1 MPKTIKAA
9 VIGVGVGIAHARGY
23 IANPDAELVA
33 ICDVDPIRLKQRGEE
48 LSIPAAM
55 QFTDYHE
62 LLKLRD
68 LDVVSIGLPNFLHA
82 PVAIAALRSGK
93 HVLCEKPLATS
104 AAEAKTMVE
113 AAKAAGKQLM
123 VCFNYRFRDDTRWL
137 MGMREAGKYGHIYY
151 ARAGWLRNT
160 GIPGAGGWFTTKA
173 KSGGGPLI
181 DLGVHILD
189 LTLWLMGYPRAV
201 SVSGSTFAEFGP
213 RGLKSWEKAG
223 TSSMYDVE
231 DLAAGFVRFE
241 NGAALQIETSWGSHT
256 RPGRDDYFVTLYGS
270 EGGSE
275 MYVANYTD
283 HDTLSFYT
291 EESGQPVLVKPNIV
305 NRAGGHELA
314 VAHFVH
320 CVQNDLPV
328 ESTGE
333 QGLALMQI
341 IDALYQSAATGRE
354 VRLDG

>member
-1 MPKTIKAA
+1 MSKKIKAA
-9 VIGVGVGIAHARGY
+9 VIGIGVGLAHARGY
-23 IANPDAELVA
+23 KACPDAELIA
-33 ICDVDPIRLKQRGEE
+33 ICDADPQRLKERGDQ
-48 LSIPAAM
+48 LGIPPEM
-55 QFTDYHE
+55 QFTDYNK
-62 LLKLRD
+62 LLQLD
-68 LDVVSIGLPNFLHA
+68 ELDVVSIGLPNFLHA
-82 PVAIAALRSGK
+82 PVAIASLRAGK

-104 AAEAKTMVE
+104 AVEAKAMVTE
-113 AAKAAGKQLM
+113 AKQNGKQLM

-137 MGMREAGKYGHIYY
+137 MAMRNAGKYGDVYY

-201 SVSGSTFAEFGP
+201 SVSGATFAKFGP
-213 RGLKSWEKAG
+213 LGKKSG
-223 TSSMYDVE
+223 TKPNFSGTFDVE

-256 RPGRDDYFVTLYGS
+256 KPGRDDYFVTLYGT

-283 HDTLSFYT
+283 RDTLSFYT
-291 EESGQPVLVKPNIV
+291 EESGQPVLVKPAIV

-314 VAHFVH
+314 VGHFVH
-320 CVQNDLPV
+320 CVKNNLPV
-328 ESTGE
+328 EATAE

-341 IDALYQSAATGRE
+341 IDALYESAQTGKE
-354 VRLDG
+354 IRLGE